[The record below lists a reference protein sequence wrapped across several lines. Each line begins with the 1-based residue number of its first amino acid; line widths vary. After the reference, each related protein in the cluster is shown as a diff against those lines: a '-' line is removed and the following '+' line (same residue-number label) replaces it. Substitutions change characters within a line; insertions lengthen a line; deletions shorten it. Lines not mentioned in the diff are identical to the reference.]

1 MVDAATNFRKNGF
14 NDEDAASLARVSSMF
29 QNVADETISAGDSA
43 EFLISQLIAFN
54 QTTGDVEANATH
66 IIDAVNS
73 VANNFAVGTGDLATG
88 LKIVA
93 STSSSMG
100 NSLESTIGMLTAITE
115 QTKNASKAS
124 RGLNAIFANLSQVL
138 DPASSNGEKII
149 RIFDDLNVSMYDN
162 EEQLRSSY
170 ELLGELAEKWD
181 GLDGN
186 TQKYIATTLA
196 GTTQLNNFL
205 ALMNN
210 FDHATEAT
218 NTALNSQG
226 SALNENASYMESVQ
240 AHLSQLGSQ
249 FQQFANNVLD
259 SGLVN
264 GLLSIAKSLLQIA
277 STPLGTIVSQIVL
290 LTSLGWGATSLAHAT
305 GIIST
310 IVQQFKNL
318 KDVFAAG
325 KLITSIHSLSDAFIL
340 LQGASGAVLPI
351 LLAISAAIVGLYAFS
366 KTDWFQKTFNGA
378 EYVKNKISEVNAEIE
393 STKQK
398 IQELKEQGANQNVI
412 DMYSDKLEGLQK
424 QLAEFNQQRFDL
436 TFGNATTQ
444 PTVSYGGKEWATQSL
459 IIQGQIDKFYELKE
473 AMQKA
478 TSVEEFEKLKEQLN
492 ELVGTFEEYHAVGQ
506 QAVADGAEMD
516 DTQRDLWYQLIDIV
530 GTTEEV
536 AQKTVDLRIAQAQT
550 APAAAVLANQLINEA
565 GQLGITKE
573 KMIDLIYQ
581 SIVFNNTDFDVSQKV
596 AALAQVAE
604 MAFGVQ
610 GALAGISN
618 GGLVNDPTY
627 RQLMNSGMSQ
637 AEAEQA
643 YLQIKW
649 NTWLAPYRKKLA
661 EADIV
666 TTDNDVVT
674 GGGGGSSGSRSS
686 TTKEK
691 TAVEKL
697 TEAWKEQL
705 SLLKDRLELLEK
717 SGATE
722 EEQVSQMK
730 KIQEAIHATANK
742 YRALGL
748 SEDSEQVR
756 QLKILWWDYQND
768 IDKIYDEI
776 EKRAKEAAEKQAEEE
791 KKAAE
796 EAKEAWEKALNERK
810 DAYEAASSYM
820 VDRIDERL
828 EALEKQKT
836 EEEQKWQDE
845 IDKLNEENGLL
856 EDQIKYQQLLD
867 NLAKAKSKKLYV
879 FKDGQFQYVQ
889 DVEAIAEAQSEL
901 DSYNREKALEEE
913 TKRLE
918 ALKDEAVEN
927 IQTQIDWWQKY
938 REEWADVTQQ
948 YTREQNRLLAEQAL
962 GIKLEGDNW
971 AIRLGQAKK
980 FANEYTG
987 IMSEIT
993 AVGNM
998 VPTAGE
1004 AGGGYKGASSGI
1016 SGYDLAE
1023 IQRAKQDFANAKTDE
1038 ERIEA
1043 HQRAE
1048 AIRNKYGYSGG
1059 ADGSQYIPKTPTVS
1073 ASKGGSS
1080 SDSGSK
1086 SAVSAVISGIT
1097 SVIKKLTGHADGTLG
1112 ATGGLSLVGE
1122 QGPELRVLGNGDSII
1137 PADVTRNLW
1146 NWGKIDPTVLSNKS
1160 NTQIFNIDNLSLPN
1174 ARDAESLVAGL
1185 KNLAYQR
1192 AYKRA

>member
-1 MVDAATNFRKNGF
+1 
-14 NDEDAASLARVSSMF
+14 
-29 QNVADETISAGDSA
+29 
-43 EFLISQLIAFN
+43 
-54 QTTGDVEANATH
+54 
-66 IIDAVNS
+66 
-73 VANNFAVGTGDLATG
+73 
-88 LKIVA
+88 
-93 STSSSMG
+93 
-100 NSLESTIGMLTAITE
+100 
-115 QTKNASKAS
+115 
-124 RGLNAIFANLSQVL
+124 
-138 DPASSNGEKII
+138 
-149 RIFDDLNVSMYDN
+149 
-162 EEQLRSSY
+162 
-170 ELLGELAEKWD
+170 
-181 GLDGN
+181 
-186 TQKYIATTLA
+186 
-196 GTTQLNNFL
+196 
-205 ALMNN
+205 MNN

-226 SALNENASYMESVQ
+226 SALNENASYMESIQ
-240 AHLSQLGSQ
+240 AKLSQLSSQ

-264 GLLSIAKSLLQIA
+264 GLLSIAQSLMQIA
-277 STPLGTIVSQIVL
+277 STPLGTVVSQIVL
-290 LTSLGWGATSLAHAT
+290 LTSLGWGATSLVHAT

-325 KLITSIHSLSDAFIL
+325 QLITSIHSLSDAFTL
-340 LQGASGAVLPI
+340 LGVASEAALPI

-378 EYVKNKISEVNAEIE
+378 EYVENKISEVNAEIE
-393 STKQK
+393 NTKQK

-424 QLAEFNQQRFDL
+424 QLAELNQKRFDL

-444 PTVSYGGKEWATQSL
+444 PTVSYGGKEWASQSL
-459 IIQGQIDKFYELKE
+459 IIQGQINKFYELKK
-473 AMQKA
+473 AMQEA
-478 TSVEEFEKLKEQLN
+478 TTLTEFENYEKQLN
-492 ELVGTFEEYHAVGQ
+492 ELIGTFEEYHKVGQ
-506 QAVADGAEMD
+506 QAVAANVEMD
-516 DTQRDLWYQLIDIV
+516 DTAKDLWYQLIDIV

-565 GQLGITKE
+565 GQLGITKD

-637 AEAEQA
+637 AEAERA

-649 NTWLAPYRKKLA
+649 NTWLAPYRKALA
-661 EADIV
+661 EADVV
-666 TTDNDVVT
+666 TTDDTGTGTGT
-674 GGGGGSSGSRSS
+674 GGSHSSAK
-686 TTKEK
+686 KEK

-722 EEQVSQMK
+722 EEQVAQMK

-776 EKRAKEAAEKQAEEE
+776 EKKAKEAAEKQAEEE

-948 YTREQNRLLAEQAL
+948 YIREQNRLLAEQAL

-1038 ERIEA
+1038 ERIET

-1080 SDSGSK
+1080 SESGSK

-1112 ATGGLSLVGE
+1112 AAGGLSLVGE
-1122 QGPELRVLGNGDSII
+1122 QGPELRVLGNGDGII

-1146 NWGKIDPTVLSNKS
+1146 NWGKIDPTVLSNRS

>member
-138 DPASSNGEKII
+138 DPASSNGKKII
-149 RIFDDLNVSMYDN
+149 QIFDDLNVSMYDN

-240 AHLSQLGSQ
+240 AQLSQLGSQ

-305 GIIST
+305 GIFNVVIG
-310 IVQQFKNL
+310 QFKNL
-318 KDVFAAG
+318 IPLLKNAAMGIMGLQGPLLATGAAG
-325 KLITSIHSLSDAFIL
+325 SIA
-340 LQGASGAVLPI
+340 LPI
-351 LLAISAAIVGLYAFS
+351 LLGISAAIVGLYAFS

-378 EYVKNKISEVNAEIE
+378 EYVENKISEINAEIE
-393 STKQK
+393 ETKQK

-424 QLAEFNQQRFDL
+424 QLAEFNQKRFDL

-459 IIQGQIDKFYELKE
+459 IIQGQINKYYELKE

-478 TSVEEFEKLKEQLN
+478 TSTEEFEKLEDQLN
-492 ELVGTFEEYHAVGQ
+492 ELVGTFEEYHVVGQ

-649 NTWLAPYRKKLA
+649 NTWLASYRKALA
-661 EADIV
+661 EADVV
-666 TTDNDVVT
+666 TTDDT
-674 GGGGGSSGSRSS
+674 GTGTGTGGSSA
-686 TTKEK
+686 TKEK

-722 EEQVSQMK
+722 EEQVAQMK

-1059 ADGSQYIPKTPTVS
+1059 VDGSHYIPKTPTVS
-1073 ASKGGSS
+1073 SSKGGSS
-1080 SDSGSK
+1080 SSSGTK
-1086 SAVSAVISGIT
+1086 SAVSTVISGIT

-1112 ATGGLSLVGE
+1112 AAGGLSLVGE
-1122 QGPELRVLGNGDSII
+1122 QGPELRVLGNGDGII

-1146 NWGKIDPTVLSNKS
+1146 NWGKIDPTVLSNRS

-1192 AYKRA
+1192 VYKRA

>member
-138 DPASSNGEKII
+138 DPASSNGKKII
-149 RIFDDLNVSMYDN
+149 QIFDDLNVSMYDN

-240 AHLSQLGSQ
+240 AQLSQLGSQ

-305 GIIST
+305 GIFNVVIG
-310 IVQQFKNL
+310 QFKNL
-318 KDVFAAG
+318 IPLLKNAAMGIMGLQGPLLATGAAG
-325 KLITSIHSLSDAFIL
+325 SIA
-340 LQGASGAVLPI
+340 LPI
-351 LLAISAAIVGLYAFS
+351 LLGISAAIVGLYAFS

-378 EYVKNKISEVNAEIE
+378 EYVENKISEINAEIE
-393 STKQK
+393 ETKQK

-424 QLAEFNQQRFDL
+424 QLAEFNQKRFDL
-436 TFGNATTQ
+436 TFGNVTTQ

-459 IIQGQIDKFYELKE
+459 IIQGQINKYYELKE

-478 TSVEEFEKLKEQLN
+478 TSIEEFEKLEDQLN
-492 ELVGTFEEYHAVGQ
+492 ELVGTFEEYHVVGQ

-649 NTWLAPYRKKLA
+649 NTWLAPYRKALA
-661 EADIV
+661 EADVV
-666 TTDNDVVT
+666 TTDDT
-674 GGGGGSSGSRSS
+674 GTGTGTGGSSA
-686 TTKEK
+686 TKEK

-722 EEQVSQMK
+722 EEQVAQMK

-1059 ADGSQYIPKTPTVS
+1059 VDGSHYIPKTPTVS
-1073 ASKGGSS
+1073 SSKGGSS
-1080 SDSGSK
+1080 SSSGTK
-1086 SAVSAVISGIT
+1086 SAVSTVISGIT

-1112 ATGGLSLVGE
+1112 AAGGLSLVGE
-1122 QGPELRVLGNGDSII
+1122 QGPELRVLGNGDGII

-1146 NWGKIDPTVLSNKS
+1146 NWGKIDPTVLSNRS

-1192 AYKRA
+1192 VYKRA

>member
-138 DPASSNGEKII
+138 DPASSNGKKII
-149 RIFDDLNVSMYDN
+149 QIFDDLNVSMYDN

-240 AHLSQLGSQ
+240 AQLSQLGSQ

-305 GIIST
+305 GIFNVVIG
-310 IVQQFKNL
+310 QFKNL
-318 KDVFAAG
+318 IPLLKNAAMGIMGLQGPLLATGAAG
-325 KLITSIHSLSDAFIL
+325 SIA
-340 LQGASGAVLPI
+340 LPI
-351 LLAISAAIVGLYAFS
+351 LLGISAAIVGLYAFS

-378 EYVKNKISEVNAEIE
+378 EYVENKISEINAEIE
-393 STKQK
+393 ETKQK

-424 QLAEFNQQRFDL
+424 QLAEFNQKRFDL

-459 IIQGQIDKFYELKE
+459 IIQGQIDKYYELKE

-478 TSVEEFEKLKEQLN
+478 TSTEEFEKLEDQLN
-492 ELVGTFEEYHAVGQ
+492 ELVGTFEEYHVVGQ

-649 NTWLAPYRKKLA
+649 NTWLAAYRKALA
-661 EADIV
+661 EADVV
-666 TTDNDVVT
+666 TTDDT
-674 GGGGGSSGSRSS
+674 GTGTGTGGSSA
-686 TTKEK
+686 TKEK

-722 EEQVSQMK
+722 EEQVAQMK

-1059 ADGSQYIPKTPTVS
+1059 VDGSHYIPKTPTVS
-1073 ASKGGSS
+1073 SSKGGSS
-1080 SDSGSK
+1080 SSSGTK
-1086 SAVSAVISGIT
+1086 SAVSTVISGIT

-1112 ATGGLSLVGE
+1112 AAGGLSLVGE
-1122 QGPELRVLGNGDSII
+1122 QGPELRVLGNGDGII

-1146 NWGKIDPTVLSNKS
+1146 NWGKIDPTVLSNRS

-1192 AYKRA
+1192 VYKRA

>member
-138 DPASSNGEKII
+138 DPASSNGKKII
-149 RIFDDLNVSMYDN
+149 QIFDDLNVSMYDN

-240 AHLSQLGSQ
+240 AQLSQLGSQ

-305 GIIST
+305 GIFNVVIG
-310 IVQQFKNL
+310 QFKNL
-318 KDVFAAG
+318 IPLLKNAAMGIMGLQGPLLATGAAG
-325 KLITSIHSLSDAFIL
+325 SIA
-340 LQGASGAVLPI
+340 LPI
-351 LLAISAAIVGLYAFS
+351 LLGISAAIVGLYAFS

-378 EYVKNKISEVNAEIE
+378 EYVENKISEINAEIE
-393 STKQK
+393 ETKQK

-424 QLAEFNQQRFDL
+424 QLAEFNQKRFDL

-459 IIQGQIDKFYELKE
+459 IIQGQIDKYYELKE

-478 TSVEEFEKLKEQLN
+478 TSTEEFEKLEDQLN
-492 ELVGTFEEYHAVGQ
+492 ELVGTFEEYHVVGQ

-649 NTWLAPYRKKLA
+649 NTWLAPYRKALA
-661 EADIV
+661 EADVV
-666 TTDNDVVT
+666 TTDDT
-674 GGGGGSSGSRSS
+674 GTGTGTGGSSA
-686 TTKEK
+686 TKEK

-722 EEQVSQMK
+722 EEQVAQMK

-1059 ADGSQYIPKTPTVS
+1059 VDGSHYIPKTPTVS
-1073 ASKGGSS
+1073 SSKGGSS
-1080 SDSGSK
+1080 SSSGTK
-1086 SAVSAVISGIT
+1086 SAVSTVISGIT

-1112 ATGGLSLVGE
+1112 AAGGLSLVGE
-1122 QGPELRVLGNGDSII
+1122 QGPELRVLGNGDGII

-1146 NWGKIDPTVLSNKS
+1146 NWGKIDPTVLSNRS

-1192 AYKRA
+1192 VYKRA

>member
-138 DPASSNGEKII
+138 DPASSNGKKII
-149 RIFDDLNVSMYDN
+149 QIFDDLNVSMYDN

-226 SALNENASYMESVQ
+226 SALNENASYMESVRAQ
-240 AHLSQLGSQ
+240 LSQLGSQ

-305 GIIST
+305 GIFNVVIG
-310 IVQQFKNL
+310 QFKNL
-318 KDVFAAG
+318 IPLLKNAAMGIMGLQGPLLATGAAG
-325 KLITSIHSLSDAFIL
+325 SIA
-340 LQGASGAVLPI
+340 LPI
-351 LLAISAAIVGLYAFS
+351 LLGISAAIVGLYAFS

-378 EYVKNKISEVNAEIE
+378 EYVENKISEINAEIE
-393 STKQK
+393 ETKQK

-424 QLAEFNQQRFDL
+424 QLAEFNQKRFDL
-436 TFGNATTQ
+436 TLGNATTQ

-459 IIQGQIDKFYELKE
+459 IIQGQINKYYELKE

-478 TSVEEFEKLKEQLN
+478 TSIEEFEKLEDQLN
-492 ELVGTFEEYHAVGQ
+492 ELVGTFEEYHVVGQ

-596 AALAQVAE
+596 AALAQVTE

-649 NTWLAPYRKKLA
+649 NTWLAPYRKALA
-661 EADIV
+661 EADVV
-666 TTDNDVVT
+666 TTDDT
-674 GGGGGSSGSRSS
+674 GTGTGTGGSSA
-686 TTKEK
+686 TKEK

-722 EEQVSQMK
+722 EEQVAQMK

-1059 ADGSQYIPKTPTVS
+1059 VDGSHYIPKTPTVS
-1073 ASKGGSS
+1073 SSKGGSS
-1080 SDSGSK
+1080 SSSGTK
-1086 SAVSAVISGIT
+1086 SAVSTVISGIT

-1112 ATGGLSLVGE
+1112 AAGGLSLVGE
-1122 QGPELRVLGNGDSII
+1122 QGLELRVLGNGDGII

-1146 NWGKIDPTVLSNKS
+1146 NWGKIDPTVLSNRS

-1192 AYKRA
+1192 VYKRA

>member
-149 RIFDDLNVSMYDN
+149 QIFDDLNVSMYDN

-240 AHLSQLGSQ
+240 AQLSQLGSQ

-264 GLLSIAKSLLQIA
+264 GLLSIAQSLLQIA
-277 STPLGTIVSQIVL
+277 NTPLGTIVSQIVL

-305 GIIST
+305 GIFNVVIG
-310 IVQQFKNL
+310 QFKNL
-318 KDVFAAG
+318 IPLLKNAAMGIMGLQGPLLATGAAG
-325 KLITSIHSLSDAFIL
+325 SVA
-340 LQGASGAVLPI
+340 LPI

-378 EYVKNKISEVNAEIE
+378 EYVNNQISEINAEIE
-393 STKQK
+393 ETKQK

-424 QLAEFNQQRFDL
+424 QLAEFNQKRFDL
-436 TFGNATTQ
+436 AFGNETTQ
-444 PTVSYGGKEWATQSL
+444 PTVSYGGKEWASQSL
-459 IIQGQIDKFYELKE
+459 IIQGQIDKFYELKK
-473 AMQKA
+473 AMQEA
-478 TSVEEFEKLKEQLN
+478 TTTTEFENYEKQLN
-492 ELVGTFEEYHAVGQ
+492 ELIGTFEEYHKAGQ
-506 QAVADGAEMD
+506 QAVADGVDMT
-516 DTQRDLWYQLIDIV
+516 DTQKDLWYQLIDIV

-536 AQKTVDLRIAQAQT
+536 AQKTVNLSIAQAKTGTVATT
-550 APAAAVLANQLINEA
+550 AAKRLLGEA
-565 GQLGITKE
+565 DQLGVTKE
-573 KMIDLIYQ
+573 KMLSLISQ
-581 SIVFNNTDFDVSQKV
+581 SIIFNNTNLDVSQKLSALGQLAAAAGV
-596 AALAQVAE
+596 ANE
-604 MAFGVQ
+604 MIASVGGTSSARYNQ
-610 GALAGISN
+610 SLRRATNAGK
-618 GGLVNDPTY
+618 T
-627 RQLMNSGMSQ
+627 ME
-637 AEAEQA
+637 EAKA
-643 YLQIKW
+643 SYLQSVWNKW
-649 NTWLAPYRKKLA
+649 MSSLP
-661 EADIV
+661 
-666 TTDNDVVT
+666 TTSGSVDTGNDGIET
-674 GGGGGSSGSRSS
+674 GGGGGGDSSGSKSA
-686 TTKEK
+686 TKEK

-776 EKRAKEAAEKQAEEE
+776 EKKAKEAAEKQAEEE

-836 EEEQKWQDE
+836 DEEQKWQDE

-889 DVEAIAEAQSEL
+889 DTEAIAEAQSEL

-918 ALKDEAVEN
+918 ALKDEAVGN

-948 YTREQNRLLAEQAL
+948 YTKEQNRLLAEQAL

-1073 ASKGGSS
+1073 PSKGGSS
-1080 SDSGSK
+1080 SSSSTK
-1086 SAVSAVISGIT
+1086 SAVSTVISGIT

-1112 ATGGLSLVGE
+1112 ASGGLSLVGE
-1122 QGPELRVLGNGDSII
+1122 QGPELRVLGNGDGII

-1146 NWGKIDPTVLSNKS
+1146 NWGKINPGILSNQGH
-1160 NTQIFNIDNLSLPN
+1160 NQIFNIDNLSLPN
-1174 ARDAESLVAGL
+1174 VKDAESLVTGL
-1185 KNLAYQR
+1185 KQMAYQR

>member
-290 LTSLGWGATSLAHAT
+290 LISLGWGATSLAHAT
-305 GIIST
+305 HIFST
-310 IVQQFKNL
+310 IIQQFKIL
-318 KDVFAAG
+318 KDVASAAG
-325 KLITSIHSLSDAFIL
+325 AAGGIKSVSDAL
-340 LQGASGAVLPI
+340 AALGLAGSATLPI

-393 STKQK
+393 NTKQK

-412 DMYSDKLEGLQK
+412 DMYNDKLEGLQK
-424 QLAEFNQQRFDL
+424 QLAELNQKRFDL

-444 PTVSYGGKEWATQSL
+444 PTVSYGGKEWASQSL
-459 IIQGQIDKFYELKE
+459 IIQGQIDKFYELKK
-473 AMQKA
+473 AMQEA
-478 TSVEEFEKLKEQLN
+478 TTPAEFENYEKQLN
-492 ELVGTFEEYHAVGQ
+492 ELIGTFEEYHKVGQ
-506 QAVADGAEMD
+506 QAVAANVEMD
-516 DTQRDLWYQLIDIV
+516 DTAKDLWYQLIDIV

-550 APAAAVLANQLINEA
+550 APAAAVLANQLIKEA
-565 GQLGITKE
+565 GQLGITKD
-573 KMIDLIYQ
+573 KMIDLIYH
-581 SIVFNNTDFDVSQKV
+581 SIVFNNTNFDVSQKV

-618 GGLVNDPTY
+618 GGLANDPTY

-643 YLQIKW
+643 YLQLKW
-649 NTWLAPYRKKLA
+649 NTWLAPYRKKVA
-661 EADIV
+661 EADVV
-666 TTDNDVVT
+666 TTDGT
-674 GGGGGSSGSRSS
+674 GTGTGTGDSRSS
-686 TTKEK
+686 ATKEK

-776 EKRAKEAAEKQAEEE
+776 EKKAKEAAEKQAEEE

-810 DAYEAASSYM
+810 DAYEAASGYM

-836 EEEQKWQDE
+836 DEEQKWQDE

-918 ALKDEAVEN
+918 TLKDEAVGN

-948 YTREQNRLLAEQAL
+948 YTKEQNRLLAEQAL

-993 AVGNM
+993 AVGDM

-1004 AGGGYKGASSGI
+1004 AGGGYKGTSSGI

-1122 QGPELRVLGNGDSII
+1122 QGPELRVLGNGDGII

>member
-1 MVDAATNFRKNGF
+1 
-14 NDEDAASLARVSSMF
+14 
-29 QNVADETISAGDSA
+29 
-43 EFLISQLIAFN
+43 
-54 QTTGDVEANATH
+54 
-66 IIDAVNS
+66 
-73 VANNFAVGTGDLATG
+73 
-88 LKIVA
+88 
-93 STSSSMG
+93 
-100 NSLESTIGMLTAITE
+100 
-115 QTKNASKAS
+115 
-124 RGLNAIFANLSQVL
+124 
-138 DPASSNGEKII
+138 
-149 RIFDDLNVSMYDN
+149 
-162 EEQLRSSY
+162 
-170 ELLGELAEKWD
+170 
-181 GLDGN
+181 
-186 TQKYIATTLA
+186 
-196 GTTQLNNFL
+196 
-205 ALMNN
+205 MNN

-240 AHLSQLGSQ
+240 AQLSQLGSQ

-277 STPLGTIVSQIVL
+277 STPFGTIVSQIVL

-305 GIIST
+305 GIFNVVIG
-310 IVQQFKNL
+310 QFKNL
-318 KDVFAAG
+318 IPLLKNAAMGIMGLQGPLLAVGAAG
-325 KLITSIHSLSDAFIL
+325 SVA
-340 LQGASGAVLPI
+340 LPI

-393 STKQK
+393 NTKQK

-424 QLAEFNQQRFDL
+424 QLAELNQKRFDL
-436 TFGNATTQ
+436 AFGNETTQ
-444 PTVSYGGKEWATQSL
+444 STVSYGGKEWASQSL
-459 IIQGQIDKFYELKE
+459 IIQGQIDKFYELKK
-473 AMQKA
+473 AMQEA
-478 TSVEEFEKLKEQLN
+478 TTTTEFENYEKQLN
-492 ELVGTFEEYHAVGQ
+492 ELIGTFEEYHKAGQ
-506 QAVADGAEMD
+506 QAVADGVNMT
-516 DTQRDLWYQLIDIV
+516 DTQKDLWYQLIDIV

-536 AQKTVDLRIAQAQT
+536 AQKTVDLSIAQAKTGTVATT
-550 APAAAVLANQLINEA
+550 AAKRLLDEA
-565 GQLGITKE
+565 DQLGVTKE
-573 KMIDLIYQ
+573 KMLSLISQ
-581 SIVFNNTDFDVSQKV
+581 SIIFNNTNLDVSQKLSALGQLAAAAGV
-596 AALAQVAE
+596 ANEMITSVGDTSSARYNQSLRRATNAGKTMEEAKAL
-604 MAFGVQ
+604 
-610 GALAGISN
+610 
-618 GGLVNDPTY
+618 
-627 RQLMNSGMSQ
+627 
-637 AEAEQA
+637 
-643 YLQIKW
+643 YLQSIWNKWMSSLPTTSGSVITGNDGIK
-649 NTWLAPYRKKLA
+649 TS
-661 EADIV
+661 
-666 TTDNDVVT
+666 
-674 GGGGGSSGSRSS
+674 GGGDGGSAGSKSA
-686 TTKEK
+686 TKEK

-722 EEQVSQMK
+722 EEQVPQMK
-730 KIQEAIHATANK
+730 TIQEAIHATANK

-776 EKRAKEAAEKQAEEE
+776 KEKAKEAAEKQAEEE

-836 EEEQKWQDE
+836 DEEQKWQDE
-845 IDKLNEENGLL
+845 IDRLNEENGLL

-918 ALKDEAVEN
+918 TLKKEAVGN

-948 YTREQNRLLAEQAL
+948 YAKEQNRLLAEQTL

-980 FANEYTG
+980 FANEYAG

-998 VPTAGE
+998 TPAAGE

-1023 IQRAKQDFANAKTDE
+1023 IQKAKQDFANAKTDE

-1059 ADGSQYIPKTPTVS
+1059 ADGSQYIPITPTVS
-1073 ASKGGSS
+1073 VSNGDSS
-1080 SDSGSK
+1080 SNSGSK
-1086 SAVSAVISGIT
+1086 STVGTVISGIT
-1097 SVIKKLTGHADGTLG
+1097 SVIKKLTGHADGTLD
-1112 ATGGLSLVGE
+1112 AVGGLSLVGE
-1122 QGPELRVLGNGDSII
+1122 QGPELRVLGNGDGII

-1146 NWGKIDPTVLSNKS
+1146 NWGKIDPAVLSNKS